1 MSHDDDHSRPAG
13 IGLASAGI
21 GVSIS
26 AIIDNRRQRT
36 QREKGV
42 IAAQATFEHVY
53 DLLISIKPAGPLL
66 PVVARGVAVCCGLV
80 FGLNSST
87 Q

>member
-1 MSHDDDHSRPAG
+1 MMMTILGPPVLDSHLPV
-13 IGLASAGI
+13 
-21 GVSIS
+21 VSIF

-53 DLLISIKPAGPLL
+53 DLLIGIKPAGPLL
-66 PVVARGVAVCCGLV
+66 PVVARGLQFVADL
-80 FGLNSST
+80 FSA
-87 Q
+87 

>member
-1 MSHDDDHSRPAG
+1 MLTHKTQPARRHQRL
-13 IGLASAGI
+13 LASAGI
-21 GVSIS
+21 GVSIF

-53 DLLISIKPAGPLL
+53 DLLIGIKPAGPLL
-66 PVVARGVAVCCGLV
+66 PVVARGLQFVADL
-80 FGLNSST
+80 FSA
-87 Q
+87 